1 MSRRW
6 LPCISWDYRSGI
18 GRATAKLF
26 AAEGALV
33 GATGRDV
40 AALDAL
46 VAEVE
51 ALGGSC
57 VAFPADVTDDAAV
70 ASVVDA
76 VVRILAPSG
85 F

>member
-1 MSRRW
+1 M
-6 LPCISWDYRSGI
+6 
-18 GRATAKLF
+18 
-26 AAEGALV
+26 